1 MMQGVSVEIAEK
13 GLYLTTP
20 SAGGCTGRHYFN
32 YWWLR
37 DNCPSSF
44 STVSADRAFDITTLA
59 AGVRAA
65 AAGVEGGSLIIDWA
79 ADGHRSRYDL
89 HWLIAWAE
97 SPGHDDPANLPQ
109 RLWRSDH
116 GTLPARFEF
125 DAIRQD
131 LPTRLA
137 YFETILRDG
146 LGLVDGMPDTPEGIT
161 ELAEIAGHVRA
172 TFSGV
177 YFNVKAYPDPAGAA
191 YSAAALEPH
200 TDNPCETYPPGIQY
214 LHCRINNAT
223 GGESTFADGAAVAAD
238 LKASWPEAYHLL
250 ATQEIPFRFSH
261 ELMDMRARQRVILAD
276 EAGRVSGVTVSQ
288 HMADVFDLDQGLL
301 DDYYPAFQHFLKMLR
316 DPAYEISFGLKAGQC
331 VVFDN
336 QRTVHGRRTFDPQSG
351 ARLLRGC
358 YTDRGELRS
367 RYRVLVR
374 DGRITTKRPQGAD

>member
-1 MMQGVSVEIAEK
+1 MQAVSVEISEK

-20 SAGGCTGRHYFN
+20 SASGAIGRHYFN

-44 STVSADRAFDITTLA
+44 SPVSRDRAFDITTLT
-59 AGVRAA
+59 GEVRPSGARI
-65 AAGVEGGSLIIDWA
+65 EGESLTIDWA

-89 HWLIAWAE
+89 SWLTTWAE
-97 SPGHDDPANLPQ
+97 GHGLADPARLPQ
-109 RLWRSDH
+109 RLWRSGQDAV
-116 GTLPARFEF
+116 PERFGF
-125 DAIRQD
+125 AAIRRD
-131 LPTRLA
+131 LQTRLA
-137 YFETILRDG
+137 YMEAILRDG
-146 LGLVDGMPDTPEGIT
+146 LALVDDMPDTTEGIT
-161 ELAEIAGHVRA
+161 ELADVAGYVRA

-177 YFNVKAYPDPAGAA
+177 YFNVKTYPDPAGAA

-200 TDNPCETYPPGIQY
+200 TDNPCETHPPGIQY
-214 LHCRINNAT
+214 LHCRINDAT

-238 LKASWPEAYHLL
+238 LNASWPEAYQLL
-250 ATQEIPFRFSH
+250 STHEIPFRFAH
-261 ELMDMRARQRVILAD
+261 DRMDMRARQRVILAD
-276 EAGRVSGVTVSQ
+276 ESGRVSGLTVSQ
-288 HMADVFDLDQGLL
+288 HMAGIFDLDQTLL

-316 DPAYEISFGLKAGQC
+316 DPAYEIHFRLKAGQC

-336 QRTVHGRRTFDPQSG
+336 QRTVHGRRAFDPQSG

-374 DGRITTKRPQGAD
+374 DGRITDKRPQGAD